1 MAGLVA
7 VNYSEALFEL
17 AKEEKK
23 LDQFKNDLS
32 AMDDVLCSSE
42 ELKQVLKHPKVEK
55 KDKKHILEQIF
66 KDVDPYVINFAK
78 LLIDKNRF
86 AHFHEICKCYYNS
99 YNEYN
104 NIEVAYVQSATK
116 LSDEQIKAI
125 KDMLEKKTNKAIE
138 IKTKI
143 NEDLLAGV
151 RIKIKDEI
159 LDNSAAARLERMKEN
174 VVKTTL

>member
-23 LDQFKNDLS
+23 LDRFKEDLITM
-32 AMDDVLCSSE
+32 ADVLNSSD
-42 ELKQVLKHPKVEK
+42 ELKEVLKHPKIEKSDK
-55 KDKKHILEQIF
+55 KDILAQIF
-66 KDVDPYVINFAK
+66 KDVDPYVLNFAK

-86 AHFHEICKCYYNS
+86 MHFHEICKCYYEA
-99 YNEYN
+99 YNDFN
-104 NIEVAYVQSATK
+104 NIEVAYVQSATALDDK
-116 LSDEQIKAI
+116 QIKAI
-125 KDMLEKKTNKAIE
+125 KEMLEKKTSKTVE
-138 IKTKI
+138 IKTKV

-159 LDNSAAARLERMKEN
+159 LDNSAATRLEKMKDK

>member
-1 MAGLVA
+1 MASLVA

-17 AKEEKK
+17 AKEENKLEQLKK
-23 LDQFKNDLS
+23 DLS

-55 KDKKHILEQIF
+55 NDKKNILEQIF

-86 AHFHEICKCYYNS
+86 AHFHEIRKCYDNS

-104 NIEVAYVQSATK
+104 NIEVAYVQSAK
-116 LSDEQIKAI
+116 ELDEKQIKAI
-125 KDMLEKKTNKAIE
+125 KDMLEKKTNRAIE
-138 IKTKI
+138 IKTKV

-159 LDNSAAARLERMKEN
+159 LDNSAAARLEKMKEN

>member
-1 MAGLVA
+1 MASLVA

-17 AKEEKK
+17 AKEENK
-23 LDQFKNDLS
+23 LEQFKKDLS

-55 KDKKHILEQIF
+55 NDKKNILEQIF

-86 AHFHEICKCYYNS
+86 AHFHEIRKCYDHS

-104 NIEVAYVQSATK
+104 NIEVAYVQSAK
-116 LSDEQIKAI
+116 ELDEKQIKAI

-138 IKTKI
+138 IKTKV
-143 NEDLLAGV
+143 NEDLLAGI

-159 LDNSAAARLERMKEN
+159 LDNSAAARLEKMKEN

>member
-32 AMDDVLCSSE
+32 AMDDVLGSSE
-42 ELKQVLKHPKVEK
+42 QLKQVLKHPKVEK
-55 KDKKHILEQIF
+55 SDKKAILEQVF
-66 KDVDPYVINFAK
+66 TGVDPYVINFAK

-99 YNEYN
+99 YNEIN
-104 NIEVAYVQSATK
+104 NIEVAYVQSAK
-116 LSDEQIKAI
+116 ELDEKQIKQI

-138 IKTKI
+138 IKTRV
-143 NEDLLAGV
+143 NEELLAGI

-159 LDNSAAARLERMKEN
+159 LDNSAAARLERMKDK